1 MQILYL
7 RHGRENLDEHLEAL
21 FGTSDLNSG
30 KILTLRDFLAAL
42 HNHQVGH
49 RCGEFSFSFPNE

>member
-30 KILTLRDFLAAL
+30 KILNLRDFLTAL

-49 RCGEFSFSFPNE
+49 YGG